1 MARPIGDELDQAA
14 AGPSLR
20 NPESLIDQVTDRLHN
35 LEVRALGIA
44 AHQVGLAGGLG
55 QDRGQ
60 RSGMVFDEGQSRT
73 FSPVPYTGNGCSA
86 IALRVTSGISF
97 SGK

>member
-44 AHQVGLAGGLG
+44 AHQVGLAGDPLG

-60 RSGMVFDEGQSRT
+60 RSGMVFDE
-73 FSPVPYTGNGCSA
+73 
-86 IALRVTSGISF
+86 
-97 SGK
+97 

>member
-14 AGPSLR
+14 AAPGLG
-20 NPESLIDQVTDRLHN
+20 NPEPLIDQVTDRLHN

-44 AHQVGLAGGLG
+44 AHQVGLAGDPLG

-60 RSGMVFDEGQSRT
+60 RSGMVFDEQ
-73 FSPVPYTGNGCSA
+73 PVTDVFARSVH
-86 IALRVTSGISF
+86 R
-97 SGK
+97 